1 MPCVGSFLSG
11 GGARSRT
18 PGCPLHAGDGSG
30 VYGRDMRDFRSQSEK
45 TRLDR
50 VLQAFAQTRV
60 GGWLFIHVLPR
71 IDRPLLRLSRGR
83 LSTGAGQ
90 TYVLLHAL
98 GARSGIERTTPL
110 LGTKFGDAILLVASK
125 AGAPQHPAWFHNVRA
140 NPDVSVTVDGERRAM
155 RARVAGREERDRLWA
170 VVCDH
175 YSGYAAYQSRTHGRV
190 IPVVVLEAR

>member
-1 MPCVGSFLSG
+1 
-11 GGARSRT
+11 
-18 PGCPLHAGDGSG
+18 
-30 VYGRDMRDFRSQSEK
+30 MRDYRPQSEK
-45 TRLDR
+45 SRFDR

-60 GGWLFIHVLPR
+60 GGWLFIHVLPAV
-71 IDRPLLRLSRGR
+71 DRPLLRLSRGR
-83 LSTGAGQ
+83 LSTGMRQ
-90 TYVLLHAL
+90 TYVLLHAR
-98 GARSGIERTTPL
+98 GAKSGIERTTPL

-125 AGAPQHPAWFHNVRA
+125 AGATQHPAWFHNVRA

-175 YSGYAAYQSRTHGRV
+175 YSGYAASQSRTHGRV